1 MIRIHLATSTL
12 ATALLSL
19 CLTANSYAATHHAA
33 ESKAKAPS
41 AAANQVTVEGGA
53 NTSQEEI
60 ATVDVLN
67 EICPTI
73 LGTNNNK
80 NYQKGYSSLI
90 AHLLPSI
97 KYPVQSVAAM
107 HSDPEYM
114 KIYNDAR
121 TQALAQ
127 KPEDNREVC
136 LDVLHYSDSKKSS
149 AKAETR

>member
-1 MIRIHLATSTL
+1 MIRIHLATSALT
-12 ATALLSL
+12 TALLSL
-19 CLTANSYAATHHAA
+19 CLTANSYAATHHTAA
-33 ESKAKAPS
+33 GKTQAPS
-41 AAANQVTVEGGA
+41 TAANQVTVEGAA

-73 LGTNNNK
+73 LGTNNTK
-80 NYQKGYSSLI
+80 NFQKGYSGLI

-114 KIYNDAR
+114 KIYGNAR

-127 KPEDNREVC
+127 TPEDNRDVC
-136 LDVLHYSDSKKSS
+136 LDVLHYSDSKKG
-149 AKAETR
+149 AGKTAR